1 MTKRCCRASLM
12 HCNKQ
17 EILKRPQR
25 WRRPPQKRSLMTR
38 RCCRAS
44 LMHCNKQEI
53 LKRPQRW
60 RRPPDSTFS
69 KLTATAVLLELRKRS
84 KQQTVR
90 TRPFHVKRS
99 KNYSRRIRGVRC
111 FSAASVLHIV
121 QTNAPAHSTF
131 IDAPQRFNP

>member
-25 WRRPPQKRSLMTR
+25 WRRPP
-38 RCCRAS
+38 
-44 LMHCNKQEI
+44 
-53 LKRPQRW
+53 
-60 RRPPDSTFS
+60 DSRFS

-90 TRPFHVKRS
+90 TPAVHVKGS
-99 KNYSRRIRGVRC
+99 KNYRRRRRGMRG

-121 QTNAPAHSTF
+121 QTTRPAHSTF

>member
-1 MTKRCCRASLM
+1 MTKRCCGASLM

-17 EILKRPQR
+17 ER
-25 WRRPPQKRSLMTR
+25 
-38 RCCRAS
+38 
-44 LMHCNKQEI
+44 

-60 RRPPDSTFS
+60 RRPPDSRFS

-121 QTNAPAHSTF
+121 QTTRPPHSTLDRKSTRLNSSHTD
-131 IDAPQRFNP
+131 ISRMPSSSLK